1 MLYIKRP
8 IGSKVIQHLV
18 VVLRNVNIDPSAG
31 FPILIRH
38 IISYNIDELQHG
50 GVIMFATH
58 REVYVV
64 QNLINGHEALVCQG
78 TPK

>member
-8 IGSKVIQHLV
+8 IGSQVIQHLV
-18 VVLRNVNIDPSAG
+18 AVLRNVNIVNR
-31 FPILIRH
+31 PICGLPNFDQT
-38 IISYNIDELQHG
+38 YNIDELQHG

-78 TPK
+78 TPT